1 MNEHNFQKN
10 TIKELKAAGWF
21 VINISPIGNGNKG
34 IPDLICCPPG
44 GKFVAMELKVPGNST
59 TPAQKIN
66 LKKIARNGGEA
77 VTVYSE
83 EEVRN
88 IIKKHKRRSKL

>member
-1 MNEHNFQKN
+1 MSEHNLQKN
-10 TIKELKAAGWF
+10 TIRELKEAGWF
-21 VINISPIGNGNKG
+21 VINISPTGNGNKG

-44 GKFVAMELKVPGNST
+44 GKFVAIELKVKGNST

-77 VTVYSE
+77 VTAYNME
-83 EEVRN
+83 EIRN
-88 IIKKHKRRSKL
+88 LIKEHKRRSTL